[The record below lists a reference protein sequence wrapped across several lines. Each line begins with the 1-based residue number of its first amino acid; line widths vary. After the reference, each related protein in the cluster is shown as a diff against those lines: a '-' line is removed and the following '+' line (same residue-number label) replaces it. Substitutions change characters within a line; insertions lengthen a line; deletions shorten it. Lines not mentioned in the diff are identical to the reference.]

1 MRQGTTV
8 NKTTSSF
15 QSECFVP
22 SVIKQE
28 FSLSQKNIW
37 NTCFSHI
44 ALFIRTDKNKPHK
57 LRIKITS
64 VYYGYAKFLCLESR
78 FEVGKETPL
87 CDPVLYMNLLKL
99 HWIETW
105 TYILLVLRSHFF

>member
-22 SVIKQE
+22 GVIKQK

-37 NTCFSHI
+37 NTFFSHI
-44 ALFIRTDKNKPHK
+44 PHFITIGNNKPHK
-57 LRIKITS
+57 LRIKITG
-64 VYYGYAKFLCLESR
+64 VYNGYTKLFCLECR
-78 FEVGKETPL
+78 FNVGKETLL
-87 CDPVLYMNLLKL
+87 CDPVLCMNLLKL
-99 HWIETW
+99 RWIEIW
-105 TYILLVLRSHFF
+105 TYILLVLDSHCF